1 MSVYLHHRGSIFW
14 ALTLIAVGTIFLY
27 QNFNPTIHPWQIIG
41 TYWPV
46 LIIFWGLSKLLDY
59 FYAQAHPET
68 AVPPLFTASEVI
80 LLILVL
86 MLGTLVSKI
95 ALRPWQRWPASL
107 GINLGDEDFADL
119 FLESFTYTQTLS
131 RPVKAQPRLL
141 IVNRRGDIEV
151 RSSDQATLDATVK
164 KTIRA
169 ENEPAAKKISD
180 DLKIE
185 FVEQGGAYVLQTN
198 LDSLP
203 IGRAGEGLVVSRSVR
218 LDITLHVPKG
228 TSVEVTVERGDIIL
242 DGLAGEQTLT
252 TKRGDTHVTNVD
264 GLLRVHKSGGL
275 TEIREVKGN
284 VELDGRGRDVEVAGV
299 TGTVTV
305 DGEFSGALR
314 FERVSQTLR
323 YRSSRTEMTLQKLIG
338 RLNMEVGSLD
348 ASGIDGPFVISTR
361 QKDITLED
369 FKHSVKIDNTNGDIR
384 LRTSVPP
391 KQPIEIE
398 SKKGEIELTLP
409 ATSSFQIEAKSRHGE
424 VDCEFSGPN
433 LSVTRE
439 GHMPSITGTYGKGGP
454 TIRLATAYGTIR
466 LLRQTGEPGPS
477 THPAPSRPAPG
488 EKRAMRR
495 LDSIGRHVRV
505 LAPAV

>member
-27 QNFNPTIHPWQIIG
+27 QNFNPDIHPWQIIG

-107 GINLGDEDFADL
+107 GINMGDGEFADL
-119 FLESFTYTQTLS
+119 FLESFTYTQTFS
-131 RPVKAQPRLL
+131 RPLKPQPRLL

-151 RSSDQATLDATVK
+151 RSSDQSTLDATVK

-169 ENEPAAKKISD
+169 ENESAAKKISN

-185 FVEQGGAYVLQTN
+185 FIEQAGAYVLQTN

-203 IGRAGEGLVVSRSVR
+203 ESGRTVR
-218 LDITLHVPKG
+218 LDLTLRVPKA
-228 TSVEVTVERGDIIL
+228 TSVEVTAERGDIIL
-242 DGLAGEQTLT
+242 EGLAGEQTLT
-252 TKRGDTHVTNVD
+252 TKRGDTHVTNVE

-305 DGEFSGALR
+305 DGEFGGAVR

-323 YRSSRTEMTLQKLIG
+323 YKSSRTDMALQKLTG

-348 ASGIDGPFVISTR
+348 ATGIDGPFVISTR

-369 FKHSVKIDNTNGDIR
+369 FKHSVKIENTNGDIR

-398 SKKGEIELTLP
+398 SKKGEIELALP
-409 ATSSFQIEAKSRHGE
+409 ATSSFQVEAKSRHGE

-433 LSVTRE
+433 LKVTRE
-439 GHMPSITGTYGKGGP
+439 GDMPSITGTYGKGGP

-477 THPAPSRPAPG
+477 PQPAPSRPAPG

-495 LDSIGRHVRV
+495 LDSIGRHARV
-505 LAPAV
+505 LAPTV